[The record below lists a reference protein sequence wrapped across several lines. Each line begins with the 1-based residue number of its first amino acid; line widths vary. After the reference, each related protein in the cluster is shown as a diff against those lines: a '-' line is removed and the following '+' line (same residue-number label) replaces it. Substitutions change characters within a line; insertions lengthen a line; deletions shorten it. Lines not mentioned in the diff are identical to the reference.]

1 MLFNPIQNKI
11 IGIFPI
17 LEHNYFR
24 LPEIFKEE
32 GDTFLIETY
41 YYRKRYKLSDLS
53 KAEEFYFLR
62 TLYNFKII
70 YGTNK
75 VICKTGNGIYL
86 LEEKN
91 GDYIPIKRIS
101 DDVTI
106 GEKRISLSKQL
117 FCLDFDS
124 SYIFMRPGLKLQII
138 LIY

>member
-24 LPEIFKEE
+24 RPEIFKEE
-32 GDTFLIETY
+32 GDAFLIETY

-70 YGTNK
+70 YGINK
-75 VICKTGNGIYL
+75 VICKTGNGVYL

-124 SYIFMRPGLKLQII
+124 SYIFII
-138 LIY
+138 L